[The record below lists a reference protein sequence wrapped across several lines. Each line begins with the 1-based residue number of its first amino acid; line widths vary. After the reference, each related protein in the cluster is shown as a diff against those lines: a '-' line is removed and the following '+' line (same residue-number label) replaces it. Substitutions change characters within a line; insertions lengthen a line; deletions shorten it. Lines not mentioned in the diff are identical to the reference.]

1 MDFWFKNIILN
12 KKLLFLIIIILVIIP
27 IIINECYKTN
37 IFYVTK
43 WDAAD
48 ILLFYGAIVG
58 AIGTIAGVYLSIKH
72 TEFKLRI
79 DTRNRVMPYLVLYGM
94 KQNRKIDIKRYVP
107 FLFKNN
113 IRGQD
118 NNSNNNNPLED
129 GVSYSEDRVNDCY
142 FIISNSSIKYANE
155 LDKTQI
161 DAIRS
166 NKLYYGILFGDE
178 NKVVYFPKLIENVG
192 TGPAISLRII
202 LFGNGLK
209 SAESMPISIPVGNSS
224 NLGLYFEFND
234 NKCTKKYTLKF
245 LYEDILGNEY
255 FKEILL
261 NAEFNTGKTNEAGE
275 PIVCTIEEN
284 IVENHRL
291 LKEST

>member
-1 MDFWFKNIILN
+1 MDFWFKNVILN
-12 KKLLFLIIIILVIIP
+12 KKLTFLSIIILVIIP

-37 IFYVTK
+37 TFYVTK

-48 ILLFYGAIVG
+48 VLLFYGAIVG

-72 TEFKLRI
+72 TEFKLII
-79 DTRNRVMPYLVLYGM
+79 DTRNRVMPFLVLYGM
-94 KQNRKIDIKRYVP
+94 KQNRKIDITRYVP
-107 FLFKNN
+107 FLLKNN
-113 IRGQD
+113 IKDHD
-118 NNSNNNNPLED
+118 NNSNNSLED

-155 LDKTQI
+155 LDKTQKN
-161 DAIRS
+161 AIHT

-178 NKVVYFPKLIENVG
+178 NKVAYFPKLIENVG
-192 TGPAISLRII
+192 TGPAINLRII
-202 LFGNGLK
+202 LVGNVLK
-209 SAESMPISIPVGNSS
+209 SVESMPISIPVGNSS
-224 NLGLYFEFND
+224 NLGLYFEFDD
-234 NKCTKKYTLKF
+234 NKCTKTYTLKF

-261 NAEFNTGKTNEAGE
+261 KADFNTGKTSEDDL
-275 PIVCTIEEN
+275 PIVCSIEEN